1 MGAGAPRVWC
11 ERGHIKRHPAN
22 NVWGTFWR
30 SLANCIHTSIYRVY
44 CIKRARG
51 GRAIGCPRHSI
62 PPHTQC
68 YMVRLNMC
76 GARAICRWVSAHAE
90 SAKRELGIGASNNG
104 YIIYTLY
111 CVICMVLV
119 YMFVRS
125 RAWSCF
131 IYLFQCGAPRNEIA
145 QPIQAGEACNC
156 GAASKALLAPI
167 QQWTY
172 CVVLDWLRRIRHAKP
187 CWECVRAL
195 AMVYVC
201 LWLNARYCRINHH
214 HQAWTTWMGDIY
226 GWVYDGNVSETW
238 IFF

>member
-51 GRAIGCPRHSI
+51 GRAIGCPRRSI

-131 IYLFQCGAPRNEIA
+131 IFFFNVVPPGTKLRDPFRLVKRAIVARRPRPCLHPSSSGHIVLFWTGCGGSDTLN
-145 QPIQAGEACNC
+145 
-156 GAASKALLAPI
+156 
-167 QQWTY
+167 
-172 CVVLDWLRRIRHAKP
+172 HA
-187 CWECVRAL
+187 ES
-195 AMVYVC
+195 VC
-201 LWLNARYCRINHH
+201 ARSR
-214 HQAWTTWMGDIY
+214 WFMF
-226 GWVYDGNVSETW
+226 VYDWMPGTVA
-238 IFF
+238 